1 MRSDFM
7 IPYYYNGDLDTT
19 TKQSTT
25 AQSQTAASQCLPSSF
40 SAPNGVT
47 KEREKSSTSSARAS
61 NFAAERKGDYTS
73 LQIQTTTLL
82 TRYRGHNAGH
92 T

>member
-1 MRSDFM
+1 MRSDFL

-25 AQSQTAASQCLPSSF
+25 AQSQSQTAASQCLPSSY

-61 NFAAERKGDYTS
+61 NFAAERKEGFVIHF
-73 LQIQTTTLL
+73 LLPQRHLL
-82 TRYRGHNAGH
+82 TAP
-92 T
+92 